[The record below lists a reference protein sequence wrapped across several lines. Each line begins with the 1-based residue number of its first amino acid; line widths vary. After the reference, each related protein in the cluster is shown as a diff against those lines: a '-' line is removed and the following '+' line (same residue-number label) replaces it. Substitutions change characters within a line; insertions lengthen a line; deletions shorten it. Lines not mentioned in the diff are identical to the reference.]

1 MPLWRAAPP
10 ASCVGDSMTAMSR
23 DCSAQRGGTWPIDLV
38 TKHARTIMA
47 GTPTEL
53 ERVAAEEGLLAS

>member
-1 MPLWRAAPP
+1 
-10 ASCVGDSMTAMSR
+10 
-23 DCSAQRGGTWPIDLV
+23 V

-53 ERVAAEEGLLAS
+53 ERVAAEKGLLTS

>member
-1 MPLWRAAPP
+1 LLRAAWWN
-10 ASCVGDSMTAMSR
+10 
-23 DCSAQRGGTWPIDLV
+23 WPIDLV
-38 TKHARTIMA
+38 TTNARTIMA